1 MKFRKIF
8 FKDHP
13 ILGTIEF
20 DFTDAKGRTVDTIIL
35 AGENGCGKSFLL
47 SFINSYNPNT
57 PAKQLGYVLRV
68 EVELT
73 KEDVEVLY
81 NDKLFINVFAKSFS
95 GNIVTFIHD
104 TIYQDENPRVEY
116 TTKDGTKGLGYV
128 FQFAQ
133 NTNLYK
139 TIFSDVEINFSPNQI
154 QHATSNNLD
163 RDFSTSLRSSHN
175 LATEI
180 TQLLIDIN
188 ELDNEELA
196 KWVDQHKGLAPID
209 EVLHKRVRRFTRAFD
224 KMFPYKRFVGID
236 NRNNQKIVLFEE
248 FGKQMGISQL
258 SSGEKQIVFR
268 GGFLLRNL
276 GTINGATVLVDEP
289 ELSLH
294 PQWQLKI
301 LNFLKSL
308 FTDDSG
314 KQTSQIIVATHSPF
328 ILHNNTRANDKVLVM
343 QKNDQGD
350 IKVLD
355 KPEYYSWTATSTVE
369 DAFNV
374 LPLLSEKKVI
384 VFLEGETD
392 ELYYKK
398 AMEVFDHD
406 TNAISFNWIGHYVG
420 GEKGRAENTGDRA
433 LNNALSFFKA
443 NPYMIKSSRVYLL
456 YDFDTKKPFEHH
468 GNLFVGA
475 MTKNENAMKYHKGVE
490 NLLELPDG
498 FEYERFYKTCKETDE
513 YGGTKTIL
521 SLDKSALAEYIISLP
536 KDQLLTVLKNL
547 NTEIETIK
555 NNIGE

>member
-73 KEDVEVLY
+73 KEDLEVLY
-81 NDKLFINVFAKSFS
+81 NDKIFISVFAKSFS

-104 TIYQDENPRVEY
+104 TIYQDENSRVEY
-116 TTKDGTKGLGYV
+116 TTKDGTKGVGYV
-128 FQFAQ
+128 FQFSQ

-154 QHATSNNLD
+154 QYATSNNLD

-209 EVLHKRVRRFTRAFD
+209 DVLHKRVRRFTRAFD

-248 FGKQMGISQL
+248 FGKQMGI
-258 SSGEKQIVFR
+258 
-268 GGFLLRNL
+268 N
-276 GTINGATVLVDEP
+276 
-289 ELSLH
+289 
-294 PQWQLKI
+294 
-301 LNFLKSL
+301 
-308 FTDDSG
+308 
-314 KQTSQIIVATHSPF
+314 
-328 ILHNNTRANDKVLVM
+328 
-343 QKNDQGD
+343 
-350 IKVLD
+350 
-355 KPEYYSWTATSTVE
+355 
-369 DAFNV
+369 
-374 LPLLSEKKVI
+374 
-384 VFLEGETD
+384 
-392 ELYYKK
+392 
-398 AMEVFDHD
+398 
-406 TNAISFNWIGHYVG
+406 
-420 GEKGRAENTGDRA
+420 
-433 LNNALSFFKA
+433 
-443 NPYMIKSSRVYLL
+443 
-456 YDFDTKKPFEHH
+456 
-468 GNLFVGA
+468 
-475 MTKNENAMKYHKGVE
+475 
-490 NLLELPDG
+490 
-498 FEYERFYKTCKETDE
+498 
-513 YGGTKTIL
+513 
-521 SLDKSALAEYIISLP
+521 
-536 KDQLLTVLKNL
+536 
-547 NTEIETIK
+547 
-555 NNIGE
+555 